1 MPYPDAKY
9 PPTGPLLAALRDA
22 YDALDYAQ
30 AQVDSE
36 SDRMHLCR
44 VRRRVKPV
52 IDRAEGNADETD
64 CH

>member
-9 PPTGPLLAALRDA
+9 PPTGQLLAALRDA

-36 SDRMHLCR
+36 SDRMHLRR
-44 VRRRVKPV
+44 VRRKIKPV
-52 IDRAEGNADETD
+52 IDRAEGNADETG